1 MQTHHA
7 EFHISKTV
15 SLNYLVHLPAQMADE
30 PGKLWPTILFLHGF
44 GESGDNLEVIKTQGL
59 PAYIADRPDFPF
71 IVIAPQCPW
80 QTWWPELA
88 DSLDQLLSECQANY
102 PIDPDRLYLTGLS
115 MGGHGTWYLGAHWPN
130 RFAALAPICG
140 AGHWFHGFPQRVEV
154 LKDVPV
160 WAFHGAKDDIVPPE
174 SSQVL
179 VQMLERCGGRV
190 KFTLYPDANHDSW
203 TETYHN
209 PELYDWFLQHSR
221 EDDKVTG

>member
-7 EFHISKTV
+7 EFHIAKTI
-15 SLNYLVHLPAQMADE
+15 SLDYLIHLPAQMADV

-44 GESGDNLEVIKTQGL
+44 GESGDNPEVVKTQGL
-59 PAYIADRPDFPF
+59 PTYIANRPDFPF

-88 DSLDQLLSECQANY
+88 DSLDHLLNECQANY

-115 MGGHGTWYLGAHWPN
+115 MGGHGTWYLGARWPE

-160 WAFHGAKDDIVPPE
+160 WAFHGALDEVVPPE
-174 SSQVL
+174 TSQVL
-179 VQMLERCGGRV
+179 VKMLERCSGRV

-203 TETYHN
+203 TETYNN
-209 PELYDWFLQHSR
+209 PALYDWFLQHSR
-221 EDDKVTG
+221 PTE